1 MKKLFYVLAL
11 ASFSFVACNSGG
23 STEATTTDSPA
34 VEAPAVEAPA
44 VVDSAAAVVD
54 SAAAAATP
62 AQ

>member
-1 MKKLFYVLAL
+1 MKKLFCVLAL
-11 ASFSFVACNSGG
+11 ASFTFVACNSGDKAA
-23 STEATTTDSPA
+23 ETTTDSVA
-34 VEAPAVEAPA
+34 APAVEAPA